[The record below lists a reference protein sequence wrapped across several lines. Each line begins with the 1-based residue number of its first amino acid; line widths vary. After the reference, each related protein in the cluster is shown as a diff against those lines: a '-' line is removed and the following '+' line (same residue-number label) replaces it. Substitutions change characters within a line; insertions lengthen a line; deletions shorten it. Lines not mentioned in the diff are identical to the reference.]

1 MKITVT
7 LGNGTLKN
15 SASIS
20 LDLPESLARR
30 EFYKA
35 SKSITEALG
44 CFNIDREKEESTKS
58 KEISQ
63 RTLDINVPV
72 VNKQE
77 SEEFIEKSINEDAKK
92 IKKEEPVKEEY
103 TFKSVPK
110 EGYISKKLVMAKCP
124 KCDHIATPV
133 LSIRNGELVYK
144 DSEITCKKCQES
156 IPIGE
161 IKKAKYTCPNCETP
175 ASFYVMN
182 DLKEVKCKNCES
194 PIDLKW
200 HDKKDMYLSSN
211 LL

>member
-7 LGNGTLKN
+7 LGNGMMKN
-15 SASIS
+15 TGSIS
-20 LDLPESLARR
+20 LDLPESVARR
-30 EFYKA
+30 EFLKA
-35 SKSITEALG
+35 SE
-44 CFNIDREKEESTKS
+44 
-58 KEISQ
+58 
-63 RTLDINVPV
+63 
-72 VNKQE
+72 
-77 SEEFIEKSINEDAKK
+77 SINEALREIVLSESNKPEKCTQQIVNINMQENKESKELVKKRINEAAKK

-200 HDKKDMYLSSN
+200 HEKKGMYLSSN